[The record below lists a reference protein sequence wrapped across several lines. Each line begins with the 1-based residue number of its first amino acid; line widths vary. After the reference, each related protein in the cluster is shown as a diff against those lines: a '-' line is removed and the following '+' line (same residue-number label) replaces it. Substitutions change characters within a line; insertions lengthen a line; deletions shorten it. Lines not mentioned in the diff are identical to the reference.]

1 MKLMYENDELRYNF
15 KKKAKNRAKE
25 FEVKRII
32 KEWEKII
39 GD

>member
-1 MKLMYENDELRYNF
+1 MKLIYKNDELRYNF
-15 KKKAKNRAKE
+15 KKKAKNRAEE
-25 FEVKRII
+25 FNVKKII